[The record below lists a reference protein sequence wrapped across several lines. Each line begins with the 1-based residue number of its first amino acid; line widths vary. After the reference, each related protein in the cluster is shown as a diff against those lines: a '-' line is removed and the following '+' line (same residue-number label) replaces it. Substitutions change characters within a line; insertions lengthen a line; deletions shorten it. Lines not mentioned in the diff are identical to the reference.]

1 MKSTRFSRKM
11 WELST
16 FEEVSYDKENQ
27 IFSVYFF
34 DGSLL
39 ELYKISEKR
48 VFEFV
53 ISSDKEAFL
62 KDNLLKEYPSFIYNQ
77 KTFLP
82 C

>member
-1 MKSTRFSRKM
+1 M
-11 WELST
+11 WNLST
-16 FEEVSYDKENQ
+16 FEEVGYDKVNQ
-27 IFSVYFF
+27 IFTVHFF

-39 ELYKISEKR
+39 ELYKITEKH

-53 ISSDKEAFL
+53 LSTDKEVFL
-62 KDNLLKEYPSFIYNQ
+62 KEYLLKEYPSHLYKQ